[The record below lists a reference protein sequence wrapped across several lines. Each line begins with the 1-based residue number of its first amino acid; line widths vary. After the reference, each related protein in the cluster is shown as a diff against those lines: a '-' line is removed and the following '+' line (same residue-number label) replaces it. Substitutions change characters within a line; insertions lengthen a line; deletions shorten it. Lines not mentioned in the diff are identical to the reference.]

1 MLGLRLVIFGL
12 GLVKFGSGQTR
23 VKFSS
28 HFSVNFDLIHG
39 WWSSACKNHW
49 QNGGAVHV
57 KSQSGWKKLYLGL
70 LAFSKL

>member
-1 MLGLRLVIFGL
+1 MIFGL

-28 HFSVNFDLIHG
+28 HFSVNFDIIQDG
-39 WWSSACKNHW
+39 EAVHW

-57 KSQSGWKKLYLGL
+57 KLQSGWIKSYLGL
-70 LAFSKL
+70 LKFSKL